1 MDKYQDYVE
10 RWIYQH
16 PDDAFSSDFEIKV
29 SQLSLAMLVK
39 FLISKN
45 IINEEEFSAFM
56 TDTEEQIKAFKEM
69 FEEEL

>member
-10 RWIYQH
+10 RWIDKH

-69 FEEEL
+69 FEEE